1 MRLRRCGLRSPRHEW
16 GTSNMSAIT
25 FGRGVPAFGRAA
37 VEGFG
42 KKGGD
47 GGDQQGDAK
56 GRGAGGGKDGGLLDT
71 ARTVLE
77 AANDFKDEATA
88 EVCRRVI
95 EASTNGRQPT
105 LSDLRIINN
114 YFK

>member
-1 MRLRRCGLRSPRHEW
+1 MRLRRCGQHSPRHEW
-16 GTSNMSAIT
+16 GMTSMSAIT

-42 KKGGD
+42 KKGGEA
-47 GGDQQGDAK
+47 GDQQSGAK
-56 GRGAGGGKDGGLLDT
+56 NRGAGGGKDGLLDT
-71 ARTVLE
+71 VRTVLE
-77 AANDFKDEATA
+77 AANDFRDEATA

>member
-1 MRLRRCGLRSPRHEW
+1 MRPRRCGPRSPRREL
-16 GTSNMSAIT
+16 GMTNMSAIT
-25 FGRGVPAFGRAA
+25 FGKGVPAFGRAT

-42 KKGGD
+42 KKGGET
-47 GGDQQGDAK
+47 GDQQGDAK
-56 GRGAGGGKDGGLLDT
+56 NRGAGGKDGLLDT

-77 AANDFKDEATA
+77 AANDFRDEATA

-95 EASTNGRQPT
+95 EASTNGRQPA

>member
-1 MRLRRCGLRSPRHEW
+1 
-16 GTSNMSAIT
+16 
-25 FGRGVPAFGRAA
+25 
-37 VEGFG
+37 
-42 KKGGD
+42 
-47 GGDQQGDAK
+47 
-56 GRGAGGGKDGGLLDT
+56 LLDT

-77 AANDFKDEATA
+77 AANDFRDEATA

-95 EASTNGRQPT
+95 EAGTNGRQPA

>member
-1 MRLRRCGLRSPRHEW
+1 MLPRRCRPRSPRHEW
-16 GTSNMSAIT
+16 GMTNMSAIT

-37 VEGFG
+37 VEGGFG
-42 KKGGD
+42 KKGD
-47 GGDQQGDAK
+47 GGDQKPDPK
-56 GRGAGGGKDGGLLDT
+56 NRGTGGGKDGLLDT

-95 EASTNGRQPT
+95 EASMNGRQPA

>member
-1 MRLRRCGLRSPRHEW
+1 M
-16 GTSNMSAIT
+16 NAIP
-25 FGRGVPAFGRAA
+25 FGKGVPAFGKAA
-37 VEGFG
+37 GQGFG
-42 KKGGD
+42 RKGGAAADQLSDAPKQD
-47 GGDQQGDAK
+47 GGA
-56 GRGAGGGKDGGLLDT
+56 LDT

-95 EASTNGRQPT
+95 EASMKGAQPS

-114 YFK
+114 YFQ

>member
-1 MRLRRCGLRSPRHEW
+1 M
-16 GTSNMSAIT
+16 NAIP
-25 FGRGVPAFGRAA
+25 FGKGVPAFGKAA
-37 VEGFG
+37 GQGFG
-42 KKGGD
+42 RKGGATTERSDAPKQD
-47 GGDQQGDAK
+47 GGA
-56 GRGAGGGKDGGLLDT
+56 LDT

-95 EASTNGRQPT
+95 EASMNGQQPK

-114 YFK
+114 YFQ

>member
-1 MRLRRCGLRSPRHEW
+1 
-16 GTSNMSAIT
+16 MSAILFGKAVPVFGKAAPQG
-25 FGRGVPAFGRAA
+25 FGR
-37 VEGFG
+37 
-42 KKGGD
+42 KGGATLDNAEPSKQD
-47 GGDQQGDAK
+47 GGA
-56 GRGAGGGKDGGLLDT
+56 LDT

-95 EASTNGRQPT
+95 ETSMKGGQPT

-114 YFK
+114 YFQ